1 MLTKKIHCQP
11 TYSVNTPPSSTPM
24 AAPEPAM
31 PPRMPSAL
39 LRSAPSAKV
48 TSVIEKTDGERI
60 APAAPCRSRA
70 TMSISDDVESPARSE
85 VTRKSA
91 RPAMKTRRLPSRSPM
106 RPPSRRNP
114 PKVSA

>member
-1 MLTKKIHCQP
+1 
-11 TYSVNTPPSSTPM
+11 M

-31 PPRMPSAL
+31 PPRIPSAL
-39 LRSAPSAKV
+39 FRSAPSRKV

-70 TMSISDDVESPARSE
+70 TMSISDDCESPASSE
-85 VTRKSA
+85 VTRKSP
-91 RPAMKTRRLPSRSPM
+91 RPTMKRLRRPSRSPM